1 MKKSVSHLNE
11 ITLEYTKRLFSNTG
25 VKCSSDAAN
34 VAREIY
40 GNTNSKID
48 LKEYFFVICLNRAN
62 EVIGYHKVSE
72 GGVSQTVVDARII
85 FATAVK
91 CLATGI
97 ILLHNHPSGNLKP
110 SQQDRDMTRKIADAG
125 KLLDVAL
132 IDHLIITSESYY
144 SFIDNGDA

>member
-1 MKKSVSHLNE
+1 MKKSVNHLNE

-62 EVIGYHKVSE
+62 EIIGYHKISE
-72 GGVSQTVVDARII
+72 GGVSQTVVDTRLI
-85 FATAVK
+85 FATALK
-91 CLATGI
+91 CLASGM
-97 ILLHNHPSGNLKP
+97 ILVHNHPSGNLKP
-110 SQQDRDMTRKIADAG
+110 SEIDKELTKKISQAG
-125 KLLDVAL
+125 KLFDITVLDH
-132 IDHLIITSESYY
+132 IIITSESYH
-144 SFIDNGDA
+144 SFVDNGDA